1 MNTDLNIGSPMRS
14 RQQMLVS
21 PSVARILV
29 SAEQSRPVWA
39 VMNWEADFPL
49 TVRASKTAL
58 GENVLGWSATWRHCP
73 QTGSTKLTGAAG
85 LSAIQPGDA
94 VSIKVM
100 VCAWTAAAA
109 RITEATTEVN
119 CMIVG

>member
-39 VMNWEADFPL
+39 VMNWEADFPV
-49 TVRASKTAL
+49 TVRASKTA
-58 GENVLGWSATWRHCP
+58 LGWSATWRHCP

-85 LSAIQPGDA
+85 LSATQPGEA
-94 VSIKVM
+94 VSMKVT
-100 VCAWTAAAA
+100 VCALTAAAA

-119 CMIVG
+119 C